1 MTIKTRKWDITE
13 HLGSDEEVAA
23 YLEAVFEGGDGDEIR
38 RALSHVARARGMTEV
53 ASAVGIT
60 RSGLY
65 KALGEGG
72 NPSFGTVSAI
82 LKALGVRMTV
92 AAG

>member
-1 MTIKTRKWDITE
+1 MTLKTRRWDITE
-13 HLGSDEEVAA
+13 HL
-23 YLEAVFEGGDGDEIR
+23 
-38 RALSHVARARGMTEV
+38 ARARGMSEV
-53 ASAVGIT
+53 AREVGIT

-82 LKALGVRMTV
+82 LKAVGVRMTV
-92 AAG
+92 ATL

>member
-1 MTIKTRKWDITE
+1 MTLKTRRWDITE
-13 HLGSDEEVAA
+13 YLGSEAEIAA
-23 YLEAVFEGGDGDEIR
+23 YLEAVFDGGDPDEIR
-38 RALSHVARARGMTEV
+38 RALSHVARARGMSEV
-53 ASAVGIT
+53 AREVGIT

-82 LKALGVRMTV
+82 LKAVGVRMTV

>member
-1 MTIKTRKWDITE
+1 MTVKTRKWDITE

-53 ASAVGIT
+53 AGAVGIT

-92 AAG
+92 TA